1 MSNKKSSIEAS
12 AQKSLKS
19 FEAKQNIAD
28 HRVAVRAKDNRLAVM
43 ATAAVFAFAL
53 LAQYVYFS
61 FGPGVSPTACINFT
75 QQPLPAISGKPNPNQ
90 IPDAGISK
98 CRDWAG
104 EIKINNKVLKVTL
117 HGNQAPQAVANF
129 LQLSSFGFYSGNSC
143 HRLVTSGI
151 YVLQCGDPNGDG
163 SGGPGY
169 SFGPLENEPKAVSGA
184 APLYK
189 KGYLAMARKSNSPT
203 SQGSQF
209 FIVYKDSNI
218 PSDKA
223 GGYTVF
229 GEITSGLDQLD
240 SVFAGGV
247 VGGGSDGRPKVK
259 ATINETTFDYT
270 GEN

>member
-28 HRVAVRAKDNRLAVM
+28 HRVAIRAKDNRLSVLV
-43 ATAAVFAFAL
+43 TAAVFVFAL

-61 FGPGVSPTACINFT
+61 FGPGVSPTACITFT
-75 QQPLPAISGKPNPNQ
+75 QTPLPGISGKPNPSQ
-90 IPDAGISK
+90 IPDAAISQ
-98 CRDWAG
+98 CRDWSG

-117 HGNQAPQAVANF
+117 HGKEAPQAVANF
-129 LQLSSFGFYSGNSC
+129 LNLSSFGFYSSNSC
-143 HRLVTSGI
+143 HRLVNSGI
-151 YVLQCGDPNGDG
+151 YVLQCGDPGDG

-169 SFGPLENEPKAVSGA
+169 SFGPLENEPKAANGQ

-229 GEITSGLDQLD
+229 GEITSGLDQLNP
-240 SVFAGGV
+240 VFAGGV
-247 VGGGSDGRPKVK
+247 VGGGSDGQPKVK
-259 ATINETTFDYT
+259 AVINETTFEYT